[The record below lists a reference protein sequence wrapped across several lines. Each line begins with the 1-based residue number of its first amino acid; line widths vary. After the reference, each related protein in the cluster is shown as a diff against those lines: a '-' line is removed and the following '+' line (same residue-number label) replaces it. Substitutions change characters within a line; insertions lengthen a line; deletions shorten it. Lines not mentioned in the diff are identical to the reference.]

1 MEYNDVFRNES
12 NKTKKITNSL
22 EINKTDKKQDEYK
35 KQNESTDVRMN
46 SSQTLN
52 LKKNARNQ

>member
-12 NKTKKITNSL
+12 NKKKKITNSL

-46 SSQTLN
+46 SS
-52 LKKNARNQ
+52 

>member
-12 NKTKKITNSL
+12 NKKKKITNSL